1 MGYDGGR
8 KGGIFMKNKNTTV
21 VRNLIQCLDL
31 ESLRN
36 PEVVANLVRA
46 FGIMPWGP
54 NTTGPEVD
62 FIGTTGA
69 QIGQTPDQIAKALVY
84 LSRFK
89 IDSFCEIGV
98 MHGGNFI
105 FCSEYLR
112 RFNSDIKCMGVDPT
126 NYLDSEIREIIEK
139 EMWLTFKSVTSD
151 EIAGMSFDLVFIDA
165 DHVAP
170 WPAKD
175 YENVGREAKICVF
188 HDLQDPLW
196 PDVAAFW
203 AALKGAK
210 KEKVEFLDDPSG
222 CSTHGIGIIHEK
234 GIE

>member
-1 MGYDGGR
+1 
-8 KGGIFMKNKNTTV
+8 MKNKNIAA
-21 VRNLIQCLDL
+21 VRNLIKCLDL

-36 PEVVANLVRA
+36 AEVVANLVRA

-54 NTTGPEVD
+54 TTTGPEVD
-62 FIGTTGA
+62 FIGKEGA
-69 QIGQTPDQIAKALVY
+69 SIGQTPDQIAKALVY

-112 RFNSDIKCMGVDPT
+112 RFNPNIKCMGVDPT

-151 EIAGMSFDLVFIDA
+151 GILGIAFDFAFIDA
-165 DHVAP
+165 DHTGI
-170 WPAKD
+170 WPEKD
-175 YENVGREAKICVF
+175 YENVGRHAKICGF

-196 PDVAAFW
+196 PDVATFW
-203 AALKGAK
+203 ANLKGAK
-210 KEKVEFLDDPSG
+210 KEKVEFLDDPSDRK
-222 CSTHGIGIIHEK
+222 THGIGLTHEK
-234 GIE
+234 GIA